1 MARSSLR
8 RVPPLAWVAAGVVAQ
23 SRLASRRRPGLFH
36 GAVAGLIAGGSL
48 GLLGWAASTF
58 RRHETTVDPLAP
70 DRAAE
75 LVTDG
80 PFRLTRN
87 PMYVAMAGV
96 LVAHAVARRSLLAT
110 LPAVGFV
117 AAMNAS
123 QIAAEERAMEAK
135 FGADWRRYAAEVP
148 RWLGRR
154 SAG

>member
-1 MARSSLR
+1 MR
-8 RVPPLAWVAAGVVAQ
+8 RVPPLAWVGVGVVAQ
-23 SRLASRRRPGLFH
+23 SRLASRRRPGLLP
-36 GAVAGLIAGGSL
+36 GTVATVIAVGSL
-48 GLLGWAASTF
+48 GLLGWAAATF
-58 RRHETTVDPLAP
+58 RRHETTVDPMAP

-96 LVAHAVARRSLLAT
+96 LVAHAVARRSVLAV

-135 FGADWRRYAAEVP
+135 FGADWRRYAADVP

-154 SAG
+154 PGQARG